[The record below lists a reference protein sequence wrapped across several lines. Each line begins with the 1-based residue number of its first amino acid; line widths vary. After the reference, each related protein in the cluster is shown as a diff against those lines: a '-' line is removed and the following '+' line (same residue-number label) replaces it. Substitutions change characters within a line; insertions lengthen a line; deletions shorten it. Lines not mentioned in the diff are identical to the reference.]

1 MTAALQRLLVAL
13 AAFALLGHGGLEIA
27 PRLVAAAASS
37 TASAAAP
44 AVARQASRPA
54 AESKPVAPTSTL
66 RTALAVQA
74 PPSGGDTAGGRGA
87 TLSVAPHPGRAAGR
101 APADPVARPARRR
114 RGERSRAARHG
125 RHLSVPALHDPSP
138 WSPA

>member
-1 MTAALQRLLVAL
+1 VTAALQRLLVAL

-37 TASAAAP
+37 TASAVAP

-54 AESKPVAPTSTL
+54 AESKPVAPTTTL

-87 TLSVAPHPGRAAGR
+87 TLSVAPHLVAQPVVRPPTPSHVLRAGGGASGRGPPATAGT
-101 APADPVARPARRR
+101 
-114 RGERSRAARHG
+114 
-125 RHLSVPALHDPSP
+125 
-138 WSPA
+138 